1 MRLSALLAAL
11 PREAFRPQRRPRA
24 DVEVSAVTCDSR
36 RVAKGALF
44 VAIPGVDVDGHA
56 FIPQAVRR
64 GATAIVG
71 ERELSEVFPSKSPVP
86 YIPVVDSRAVLAHLS
101 AAWNGFPARK
111 MRMIGV
117 TGTDGKTTTVRLI
130 ASVLEAAGYRVGLIS
145 TVGALIGGEE
155 IDTGFHTTTPDAPA
169 VQQYLARMVQA
180 DSQYAVIEATSHG
193 LAQQRVLGCEFDVA
207 VVTNITHEHLDY
219 HGTSEEYRAA
229 KARLFESLRTS
240 YRKPGVTKV
249 SVLNADDSSYDFLEA
264 YAAERSHSYGIECPC
279 DVQATGIRL
288 SPTGTAFTA
297 LTPAGDFEVMSPLV
311 GAFSVYNILAAI
323 AVGVSQG
330 LPVEAMQRG
339 IAAMRGVEGRMER
352 MDLGQ
357 DFDVIVDFAHTPNAL
372 EKALNTART
381 LTRGKV
387 IVVFGC
393 AGLRDRA
400 KRPLMGKI
408 AGGLA
413 DYAYLTAE
421 DPRTEDVNDI
431 IEQIAAGCRQ
441 ARRKEGAHFWRVP
454 DRGEAIAA
462 AIQKAR
468 AGDLVIV
475 TGKGHERSMCYGTT
489 ERPWSDHEAV
499 RKALRKRMQR
509 PAKSASRP

>member
-1 MRLSALLAAL
+1 MKLSSVLAAL
-11 PREAFRPQRRPRA
+11 PREALRLQRLPKA
-24 DVEVSAVTCDSR
+24 DVEVTGVTCDSR

-44 VAIPGVDVDGHA
+44 VAISGVDVDGHS

-64 GATAIVG
+64 GASAIVG
-71 ERELSEVFPSKSPVP
+71 EREPSEVFPSRPPVP
-86 YIPVVDSRAVLAHLS
+86 YIPVVDSRAALAYLA
-101 AAWNGFPARK
+101 AAWNSFPARK

-130 ASVLEAAGYRVGLIS
+130 ASVLEAAGYGVGLIS
-145 TVGALIGGEE
+145 TVSALIGGEE
-155 IDTGFHTTTPDAPA
+155 IDTGVHTTTPDAPT
-169 VQQYLARMVQA
+169 VQEYLARMLQA
-180 DSQYAVIEATSHG
+180 GSQYAIVEATSHG
-193 LAQQRVLGCEFDVA
+193 LAQQRVLACEFDVA

-219 HGTSEEYRAA
+219 HGTFQEYRAA

-240 YRKPGVTKV
+240 YRKPGAAKV

-264 YAAERSHSYGIECPC
+264 YAAERSYSYGIECPC
-279 DVQATGIRL
+279 DVQASGIRL

-297 LTPAGDFEVMSPLV
+297 LTPAGDFEVLSPLV

-330 LPVEAMQRG
+330 LTVDAMQRG
-339 IAAMRGVEGRMER
+339 IADMRGVEGRMER
-352 MDLGQ
+352 IELGQ
-357 DFDVIVDFAHTPNAL
+357 EFAVIVDFAHTPNAL
-372 EKALNTART
+372 EKALKAARA

-387 IVVFGC
+387 AVVFGS

-408 AGGLA
+408 AGRLA

-441 ARRKEGAHFWRVP
+441 ARRREGVHFWRIP

-499 RKALRKRMQR
+499 RKGLLKRPGR
-509 PAKSASRP
+509 PSKPASRP